1 MGRKIS
7 VDSATLMNKGL
18 ELIEACLLFGLPPA
32 QVEVVVHPQSIVHS
46 LVEYIDGS
54 MLAQL
59 GNPDMRTPIA
69 HALGWPERIG
79 SGVESL
85 DILRA
90 ARLDFEAP
98 DLERF
103 PAPGAGAQRGGSG
116 RHGAGGAERRE

>member
-18 ELIEACLLFGLPPA
+18 ELIEACLLFSLPPR
-32 QVEVVVHPQSIVHS
+32 QVDV
-46 LVEYIDGS
+46 DGS

-69 HALGWPERIG
+69 HALGWPERLT

-103 PAPGAGAQRGGSG
+103 PALTLARSAAE
-116 RHGAGGAERRE
+116 AGGTGPAVLNAANDA